1 MSDNKTFPVVYDMKP
16 DDMYKSGRFEPD
28 ITEPQEITADK
39 PIQVRINGG
48 RWVNV
53 RPSDLNKPED
63 NI

>member
-1 MSDNKTFPVVYDMKP
+1 MSDNIFPVIYDMEP
-16 DDMYKSGRFEPD
+16 DDMYKSGRFKPD

-53 RPSDLNKPED
+53 RPSDLNRPED
-63 NI
+63 NT